1 MLKRLLLILALVAG
15 QSAASQP
22 LPVIEVYTPT
32 VCLACIEWTEH
43 LRQNGFTVKVTQ
55 TEDMDAVKRRL
66 KVPKDLEA
74 VPSATVAGYFI
85 EGHVHADQ
93 IKELLT
99 EKPKALGLA
108 VPGLPLG
115 APGREFSSPTC
126 ETACTRYA
134 TCCNC
139 CHNATRAGFSC
150 LGCAFSDFCNFF
162 TCMASAGHEHEKRSV
177 PRSTDLFRR
186 LTTCLLSARM
196 KRRTRA
202 GCSLTRH
209 RQQAL
214 LAHAGCREH
223 GHLAFQVEPA
233 VCQQNAQKQAQRQD
247 QLQKARQAGT
257 RGLIYP
263 RLSC

>member
-74 VPSATVAGYFI
+74 VPSAMVAGYFI

-93 IKELLT
+93 IKELLV

-126 ETACTRYA
+126 ETACTMLDKDSTAALRVRREFYETLLVRKDGKTSTYA
-134 TCCNC
+134 
-139 CHNATRAGFSC
+139 
-150 LGCAFSDFCNFF
+150 
-162 TCMASAGHEHEKRSV
+162 
-177 PRSTDLFRR
+177 
-186 LTTCLLSARM
+186 
-196 KRRTRA
+196 
-202 GCSLTRH
+202 RH
-209 RQQAL
+209 
-214 LAHAGCREH
+214 
-223 GHLAFQVEPA
+223 
-233 VCQQNAQKQAQRQD
+233 
-247 QLQKARQAGT
+247 
-257 RGLIYP
+257 
-263 RLSC
+263 

>member
-74 VPSATVAGYFI
+74 VPSAMVAGYFI

-93 IKELLT
+93 IKELLS

-108 VPGLPLG
+108 VPGLPMG
-115 APGREFSSPTC
+115 APGREYSNPTC
-126 ETACTRYA
+126 ETACTMLDKDSGVAPVRREFYETLLVGKDGSTSTYA
-134 TCCNC
+134 
-139 CHNATRAGFSC
+139 
-150 LGCAFSDFCNFF
+150 
-162 TCMASAGHEHEKRSV
+162 
-177 PRSTDLFRR
+177 
-186 LTTCLLSARM
+186 
-196 KRRTRA
+196 
-202 GCSLTRH
+202 RH
-209 RQQAL
+209 
-214 LAHAGCREH
+214 
-223 GHLAFQVEPA
+223 
-233 VCQQNAQKQAQRQD
+233 
-247 QLQKARQAGT
+247 
-257 RGLIYP
+257 
-263 RLSC
+263 